1 MKKQLI
7 ALFCSEDLLGEG
19 LEHLLSQLVDVEIL
33 GPWSLDKGAITHLQA
48 EHPDMVVIAGDS
60 PGDDP
65 TSSPSA
71 AMLTAQLLEIYTGMP
86 VVQVMLEENQVRVYN
101 SQTIPARS
109 ADLIDIIRRPQGKDD
124 IHT

>member
-19 LEHLLSQLVDVEIL
+19 VEHLLNQLVDVQIL
-33 GPWSLDKGAITHLQA
+33 GPWSLDKTAITHLQA
-48 EHPDMVVIAGDS
+48 EHPDIVVIAGGN
-60 PGDDP
+60 PANN
-65 TSSPSA
+65 PSA
-71 AMLTAQLLEIYTGMP
+71 TQSVAMLTAQILEIYTGIP

-101 SQTIPARS
+101 SHKIPARS
-109 ADLIDIIRRPQGKDD
+109 ADLIEIIRRPLGHED